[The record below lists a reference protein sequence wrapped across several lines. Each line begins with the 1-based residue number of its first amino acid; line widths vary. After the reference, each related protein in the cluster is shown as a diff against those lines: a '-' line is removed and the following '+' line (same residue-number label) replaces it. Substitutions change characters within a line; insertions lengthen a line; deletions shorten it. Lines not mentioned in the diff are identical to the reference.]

1 MNNKEARKE
10 IASLKEEIDFLQS
23 SSKRFTDQM
32 LKLQKKIDSF
42 EQTKSEFTDKL
53 VALETEL
60 ANEMSAKR
68 SVMRL
73 LKQYPQLDLDDE
85 SDHDEG
91 ERGTYLWL
99 YGPFDGDDESD
110 PYYDEHYMDDWVEC
124 YQRCL
129 TYVECIKNNLSV
141 TEET

>member
-1 MNNKEARKE
+1 MNNKEAKKE

-53 VALETEL
+53 VALETQL

-73 LKQYPQLDLDDE
+73 LKQYPQLELDDE
-85 SDHDEG
+85 SDHSKG
-91 ERGTYLWL
+91 MRGTYLWL
-99 YGPFDGDDESD
+99 YGPFRGDDEND
-110 PYYDEHYMDDWVEC
+110 PYHDEHYMDDWVEC

-129 TYVECIKNNLSV
+129 TYVEIIKSNLSV